1 MASNSAVERRNYVL
15 QRLNEEGH
23 VAVGDLAER
32 FDVSAV
38 TIRKD
43 LGYLEGRNMLVRT
56 HGGAIANNHFAYDL
70 PFEEKA
76 KRHEQEKKRIGARAA
91 EMVDERDIIILDA
104 GTTTLNIFRSLR
116 ATQHLKIATNS
127 VLIAIEALRRP
138 GLDLI
143 LLGGALRASSASVV
157 GPYAEEMLRDH
168 SFRKLFLAGDGFD
181 IAYGLTT
188 TDDYEASLNR
198 LMIAAA
204 EKTIVTVDSSKF
216 GRRGLCRICGLEAI
230 DAVVTD
236 EGAPPAAVDGLEEQ
250 GVEVIIA

>member
-1 MASNSAVERRNYVL
+1 MASNSAVERRNHIL
-15 QRLNEEGH
+15 QRLHEEGH
-23 VAVGDLAER
+23 VSVSDLSDK

-43 LGYLEGRNMLVRT
+43 LGYLEDRNMLVRT

-76 KRHEQEKKRIGARAA
+76 KRHEEEKKRIGTRAA
-91 EMVDERDIIILDA
+91 EMVDDRDIIILDS
-104 GTTTLNIFRSLR
+104 GTTTLNIFRNLR

-127 VLIAIEALRRP
+127 ILIAIEALRRP
-138 GLDLI
+138 NVDLI

-157 GPYAEEMLRDH
+157 GPYAEQMLRDH

-181 IAYGLTT
+181 LDYGLTT

-198 LMIAAA
+198 LMIEAA
-204 EKTIVTVDSSKF
+204 EKTVVVTDSSKF
-216 GRRGLCRICGLEAI
+216 GRRGLCRICPLDDI
-230 DAVVTD
+230 DAVITDDGIPEAVTERLGD
-236 EGAPPAAVDGLEEQ
+236 EG
-250 GVEVIIA
+250 VELIIA